1 MQRLTGVDIG
11 LSGYEN
17 YFNYQLN
24 TKTWRSFVNKQILQT
39 YHRLMIE
46 KQLKDVKRVD
56 KELKEQIAKT
66 EERIRMV
73 RQEIQHT
80 KENG

>member
-1 MQRLTGVDIG
+1 
-11 LSGYEN
+11 
-17 YFNYQLN
+17 
-24 TKTWRSFVNKQILQT
+24 
-39 YHRLMIE
+39 MIE